1 MLLMFIVI
9 WGFGMTALLCV
20 YVLKHSKSCLARAV
34 ALAVLLLVLVCGIML
49 LI

>member
-1 MLLMFIVI
+1 MFIFI

-20 YVLKHSKSCLARAV
+20 FVLKHSKSCLARAV
-34 ALAVLLLVLVCGIML
+34 ALAILLLVLICSMML

>member
-1 MLLMFIVI
+1 MLLMFIII
-9 WGFGMTALLCV
+9 WGFGMTALFCA

-34 ALAVLLLVLVCGIML
+34 AIAVLLLVLVCGIML